1 MSPQPDMISF
11 HGWTRLNETSF
22 LLKVQ
27 ESSGFQ
33 KLIGSYSKSFGVPLD
48 DNNLQGFAE
57 EMCRCCLREADD
69 VMFDDGPLAAA
80 LQEVQHYKQKLNE
93 CNLAAVKQ
101 IAAMRDGCHLS
112 ESLKEDTVN
121 FHEPLT
127 FMDEEQQRLVIAVVC
142 DKIRQLQNGTAPPS
156 LVEALTRY
164 AETIVKQEEAAGLDE
179 ILEIQSGLQKVR
191 IQKKA
196 VQVRLEYAES
206 ESSKLRKELEDLWQF
221 MEVRSTLADTT
232 KAFEELKEQEPTWQ
246 ESLEELRDLTEH
258 QKAELDQHR
267 EHIENLMSAVERR
280 EKIIQEHAEETHQ
293 LQEELTTER
302 SSREA
307 LQAELAEVQKV
318 SAQRHGQLED
328 LRCVMRGIE
337 IELSSCEEKCHQQ
350 QMDQERLQEE
360 LKQMEDEHFCE
371 RQRLQEDLER
381 LFEQHASLTQEANE
395 MREELDRRNNTET
408 QETQTETGG
417 PVLQELLGDGNRLRV
432 MIEELQMKFRD
443 VLERYRQKF
452 GSKAK
457 ELAAETGMDELL
469 REETAFQ
476 RLYDDGLLRVQR
488 LEKLR
493 EKVRKER
500 SRLGFMD
507 KAEASVLASVEQSDL
522 KGARQILAG
531 TENKESKVSEK
542 GNGHNRAGHSSPPRG
557 PPEALGRM
565 NSSVSLP
572 SLRRTTPSNLNVMS
586 LNLDSSHRGYRRHSK
601 S

>member
-1 MSPQPDMISF
+1 
-11 HGWTRLNETSF
+11 
-22 LLKVQ
+22 
-27 ESSGFQ
+27 
-33 KLIGSYSKSFGVPLD
+33 
-48 DNNLQGFAE
+48 
-57 EMCRCCLREADD
+57 
-69 VMFDDGPLAAA
+69 
-80 LQEVQHYKQKLNE
+80 
-93 CNLAAVKQ
+93 
-101 IAAMRDGCHLS
+101 
-112 ESLKEDTVN
+112 
-121 FHEPLT
+121 
-127 FMDEEQQRLVIAVVC
+127 
-142 DKIRQLQNGTAPPS
+142 
-156 LVEALTRY
+156 
-164 AETIVKQEEAAGLDE
+164 
-179 ILEIQSGLQKVR
+179 
-191 IQKKA
+191 
-196 VQVRLEYAES
+196 
-206 ESSKLRKELEDLWQF
+206 
-221 MEVRSTLADTT
+221 
-232 KAFEELKEQEPTWQ
+232 
-246 ESLEELRDLTEH
+246 
-258 QKAELDQHR
+258 
-267 EHIENLMSAVERR
+267 
-280 EKIIQEHAEETHQ
+280 
-293 LQEELTTER
+293 
-302 SSREA
+302 
-307 LQAELAEVQKV
+307 
-318 SAQRHGQLED
+318 
-328 LRCVMRGIE
+328 MRGIE

-542 GNGHNRAGHSSPPRG
+542 GNGHNRDEAGHSSPPRG

-572 SLRRTTPSNLNVMS
+572 SLQATPSNLNVMS